1 MAEGH
6 GSSITERH
14 VQTAIAFIMTAVMA
28 WVGLTT
34 SDTAVEVAVLS
45 AQIVALQEQ
54 VRELRD
60 GTKDRYSRADA
71 LRDFAVR
78 DDVLS
83 GALARLDRLEGSV
96 FLGVHE

>member
-1 MAEGH
+1 MTQDAR
-6 GSSITERH
+6 SSITERH
-14 VQTAIAFIMTAVMA
+14 VQTAIAFIMTAVMG

-60 GTKDRYSRADA
+60 GTKDRYTRADA

-78 DDVLS
+78 DDVLGGVLS
-83 GALARLDRLEGSV
+83 RLDRLEDNV